1 MSRFDALTRLIQRE
15 PVTFQACVQATL
27 AALVGFG
34 VVHLSS
40 EQVGL
45 VMGAVAAFLAL
56 FTRAWVSPT
65 APAKAAATAAGDSGP
80 GPASGGGADGGGG
93 GGGAGPAAGAQSAP
107 GVSAG

>member
-34 VVHLSS
+34 VVRLSS

-56 FTRAWVSPT
+56 FTRARVSPT
-65 APAKAAATAAGDSGP
+65 SPAKAAAPGDSGP
-80 GPASGGGADGGGG
+80 DPAAQ
-93 GGGAGPAAGAQSAP
+93 GGGAGDGGAERAAGAKSAP
-107 GVSAG
+107 G

>member
-1 MSRFDALTRLIQRE
+1 MSRFDVVRRLIQRE

-34 VVHLSS
+34 LVHWSG

-56 FTRAWVSPT
+56 LTRASVSPT
-65 APAKAAATAAGDSGP
+65 SRAKAAASGDRDP
-80 GPASGGGADGGGG
+80 GPAGGAGGV
-93 GGGAGPAAGAQSAP
+93 GGAGGTGPAAGVP
-107 GVSAG
+107 AG

>member
-1 MSRFDALTRLIQRE
+1 MNRFDAMTRMVRRE

-27 AALVGFG
+27 AALVSFG
-34 VVHLSS
+34 AVNWSS

-56 FTRAWVSPT
+56 YTRAKVSPT
-65 APAKAAATAAGDSGP
+65 STAKAAAP
-80 GPASGGGADGGGG
+80 GGRDPG
-93 GGGAGPAAGAQSAP
+93 SA